1 MSQLPLLT
9 AGPRLTSSTTKALV
23 PVAKKPVRRRPRRRA
38 IPGRRL
44 VAFVVVLFF
53 VGGGALAWRSGVAT
67 PMTVAGSIGQ
77 GVVSLT
83 GFAGLRVHDLLVDGR
98 QMADR
103 QAVMDALDI
112 SRDMPILGYQAEAA
126 RLRLEAVP
134 WVESAVIERRL
145 PDTIYVRITERHP
158 LALWQHN
165 GKFSLIDAKG
175 VEIALDQLG
184 PYASLPVVVGDG
196 APEAAEEMLM
206 MLDVAPALKA
216 RVTAAVRVAGR
227 RWNLRLDNR
236 VDVKLPEEDPAVAW
250 AAFANLERDQKLLER
265 EIAVVDMRQPDRLIV
280 QVTPRAA
287 EILHLASTKTE
298 AAKPADPA
306 TKPPTAKPHA
316 VASRTP

>member
-112 SRDMPILGYQAEAA
+112 SRDMPILGYQA
-126 RLRLEAVP
+126 
-134 WVESAVIERRL
+134 
-145 PDTIYVRITERHP
+145 
-158 LALWQHN
+158 
-165 GKFSLIDAKG
+165 
-175 VEIALDQLG
+175 
-184 PYASLPVVVGDG
+184 
-196 APEAAEEMLM
+196 
-206 MLDVAPALKA
+206 
-216 RVTAAVRVAGR
+216 
-227 RWNLRLDNR
+227 
-236 VDVKLPEEDPAVAW
+236 
-250 AAFANLERDQKLLER
+250 
-265 EIAVVDMRQPDRLIV
+265 
-280 QVTPRAA
+280 
-287 EILHLASTKTE
+287 
-298 AAKPADPA
+298 
-306 TKPPTAKPHA
+306 
-316 VASRTP
+316 

>member
-9 AGPRLTSSTTKALV
+9 AGPRPSPSTKALV
-23 PVAKKPVRRRPRRRA
+23 PVKKPVRRKPRRRP
-38 IPGRRL
+38 IPGKRL
-44 VAFVVVLFF
+44 IAVALALGLI
-53 VGGGALAWRSGVAT
+53 GGGVFAWRSGALT
-67 PMTVAGSIGQ
+67 PANLAGYVGQ

-165 GKFSLIDAKG
+165 GKFSLIDANG

-184 PYASLPVVVGDG
+184 PYASLPVVVGEG

-206 MLDVAPALKA
+206 MLDVAPTLKA

-236 VDVKLPEEDPAVAW
+236 VDLKLPEEDPALAW
-250 AAFANLERDQKLLER
+250 ASFANLERDQKLLER
-265 EIAVVDMRQPDRLIV
+265 EITAVDMRQPDRLIV

-287 EILHLASTKTE
+287 EILHLNGPKPVLP
-298 AAKPADPA
+298 KPAEPQHA
-306 TKPPTAKPHA
+306 TVTSKPPA
-316 VASRTP
+316 VALRTP